1 MQSRAP
7 IDFGDRGR
15 VNAETSWTQHLPAAV
30 VSLALS
36 SCFFFYCPFYFF
48 HSSIYPSSIHPSFH
62 PSFLPSIHSSIPT
75 SLHSVP
81 SVYISV
87 CLCIKFQESKVQ
99 EFVYLT
105 KSIGKFDSQ
114 TCMSITYL
122 EAANMSNLDSC
133 PRNQGSPPFALLCAL
148 FKSHTHSLLLTYPI
162 ADSQSEFLTWRLMM
176 PPPAS
181 RDRSGIF
188 REYLLLAFKFPRMSW
203 ATGSHLS
210 LSCAMQRNKCV
221 QVTSTVGFI

>member
-48 HSSIYPSSIHPSFH
+48 HSSIYPSSIQPSFH
-62 PSFLPSIHSSIPT
+62 PSFLPSIHSSILPVFI
-75 SLHSVP
+75 L
-81 SVYISV
+81 YL
-87 CLCIKFQESKVQ
+87 LCIYQFAFVSKFQESKVQ

-133 PRNQGSPPFALLCAL
+133 PRNQGSPPFALSCAL
-148 FKSHTHSLLLTYPI
+148 FKSRSHSLLLTYPI

-176 PPPAS
+176 PP
-181 RDRSGIF
+181 GIK
-188 REYLLLAFKFPRMSW
+188 R
-203 ATGSHLS
+203 
-210 LSCAMQRNKCV
+210 
-221 QVTSTVGFI
+221 